1 MFRLNIFQ
9 IVVVDAN
16 VLVEGIESTEQQGGE
31 NEVKDSSIGVCIM
44 KSVGIDGDSSIQVE
58 WGKNGCAQGAKEV
71 R

>member
-1 MFRLNIFQ
+1 MFRLNILQ

-16 VLVEGIESTEQQGGE
+16 VLVEGIESTEQQGGK
-31 NEVKDSSIGVCIM
+31 NEVKDSRIGVCIM

-58 WGKNGCAQGAKEV
+58 WGKNGCAQGTKEV